1 MKRNEFRNIKNLRDL
16 EVAKLRLKKK
26 MKLRERLLDI
36 HLKQL
41 SNDANAQYFINY
53 AMKGMGVKNPF
64 IRLVPNLLKNAL
76 NSSQKGL
83 LASLASAVTAGL
95 ATFFVFNIKNKKG
108 SNSEE

>member
-26 MKLRERLLDI
+26 IKLRQRLLDI

-41 SNDANAQYFINY
+41 SEDANAQYLINHTI
-53 AMKGMGVKNPF
+53 KGIGINNPF
-64 IRLVPNLLKNAL
+64 IRLMPNLIKNAL
-76 NSSQKGL
+76 NTSQKGL
-83 LASLASAVTAGL
+83 FASLASAVTAGL